1 MTKAS
6 RPTDLG
12 KFRKLRRKHTAQGK
26 TLCAR
31 GFHKWV
37 DDGKKQFDV
46 KQGRLISIQRCQ
58 RCGIEKTQIG

>member
-1 MTKAS
+1 MTKTN

-12 KFRKLRRKHTAQGK
+12 KFRKLQRKQTAQGK

-37 DDGKKQFDV
+37 DDDKKQFDV
-46 KQGRLISIQRCQ
+46 KRGRLISIQRCQ
-58 RCGIEKTQIG
+58 RCGIARTKIS

>member
-1 MTKAS
+1 M
-6 RPTDLG
+6 
-12 KFRKLRRKHTAQGK
+12 
-26 TLCAR
+26 CAR

-37 DDGKKQFDV
+37 DNGKKQFDV